1 MSAAEQ
7 PTLDLGDYR
16 GQNITDTSVKI
27 LNQTGGFHPQTEM
40 SEPRIFEID
49 EEITIA
55 ARMRVTDHH
64 IKRILAKGDDDPDK
78 MLLLQTMVMGDVAVI
93 PDTGSVKKEL
103 DRVAAQRARAEAA
116 AKEAKEK
123 KGSKAKRGH
132 LRSVGSSIEEALQGA
147 SPEGTTVDD
156 EGYEDVDPPAPGD
169 G

>member
-1 MSAAEQ
+1 MTEAVEQ
-7 PTLDLGDYR
+7 TTLDLGDYR

-55 ARMRVTDHH
+55 ARVRVTDHH

-103 DRVAAQRARAEAA
+103 DRVAAQRARVETAAAEAKK
-116 AKEAKEK
+116 AKS
-123 KGSKAKRGH
+123 GGKAKRGH

-147 SPEGTTVDD
+147 SPEGTVETPDGFAD
-156 EGYEDVDPPAPGD
+156 TDPPDA
-169 G
+169 